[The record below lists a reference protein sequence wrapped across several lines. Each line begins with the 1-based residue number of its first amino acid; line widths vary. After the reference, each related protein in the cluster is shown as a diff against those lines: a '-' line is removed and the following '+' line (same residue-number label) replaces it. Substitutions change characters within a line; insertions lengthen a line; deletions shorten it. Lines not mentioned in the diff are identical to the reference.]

1 MRIYTKLVID
11 IETGKLIEEQS
22 YDYQGA
28 IALCFGGSSV
38 PSPPSPS
45 DQESQIMLT
54 EADLLKGQGKLL
66 KDIKPFMLRNLGLE
80 YDKDG
85 KLRRIAKTDQPEDAN
100 VAALK
105 QRQKDAML
113 GIINA
118 PLQASL
124 AKARAGFPVN
134 AGGTIGAQ
142 AGNIYGGNAAIVAD
156 TSNRAT
162 IGSAGQLVNAREG
175 LLSNLQTR
183 EQQMLSGAG
192 EGNMKLAGAY
202 NALLGPYQAQRQL
215 AYQRMLQESGNKAAG
230 RAAMYQAGG
239 AILGGIIMAA
249 ASSKEFKKDI
259 KKVDD
264 KKLLAMVR
272 DSTVKSWKYKGESDD
287 SKGHIGVITEEAP
300 DVVVT
305 EDGKHLDIVSYMGLL
320 SGAVKA
326 LAKKVDKTEGLLRR
340 RT

>member
-45 DQESQIMLT
+45 GQESQIMLT

-202 NALLGPYQAQRQL
+202 NALLGPYQAQRQQ
-215 AYQRMLQESGNKAAG
+215 AYQRMLQQSGNEAAET
-230 RAAMYQAGG
+230 AAMYQAGG
-239 AILGGIIMAA
+239 AILGGIIMA

-287 SKGHIGVITEEAP
+287 SKGHIGVIAEEAP
-300 DVVVT
+300 DMVVT